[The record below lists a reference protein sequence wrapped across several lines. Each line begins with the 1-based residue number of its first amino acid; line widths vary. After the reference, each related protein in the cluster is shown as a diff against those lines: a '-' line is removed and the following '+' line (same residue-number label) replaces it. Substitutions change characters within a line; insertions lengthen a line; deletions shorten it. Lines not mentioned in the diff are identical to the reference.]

1 MASGGIAPPRV
12 SYILAELE
20 DVDAV
25 FVPIKTASR
34 VKYTCFD
41 VSRHYIVFGTN
52 AGGVV
57 FLQHDTLSYIKTVT
71 AKEGP
76 VCQVALSPD
85 ENVVA
90 FATSRGVTVIMEHN
104 AERGAA
110 QAQRLQISFEHRG
123 AVVTAIQ
130 WNVSSSKV
138 YIGDDKG
145 RVSVISV
152 STSRTRNIFQVPTT
166 TLMKLDSK
174 VVQLDFAQ
182 DHLLVS
188 TLTRCHLCDTN
199 KELFMTIG
207 KKMRDGEYGACFYP
221 GVRSVDPCTIY
232 SARPGSRLWEVDIKG
247 NVCCTH
253 QFKAAL
259 AIKPEKL
266 YTFRNEINMDE
277 EDEEYKPQATNF
289 QKLLLIWPS
298 TEDSPFVFTWNNQRV
313 FIFDPKRAEV
323 ILWNEDIK
331 GVKDAKCLK
340 TDVFVHFVDGR
351 FAKYTLMTVEQGV
364 CRLYQQGLAIHGAQ
378 LLLLKKS
385 SLCSSRL
392 NIYVPA
398 SFIVDM
404 LQKASEMG
412 KSYLFSGL
420 TSVLNSLGL
429 SPDKLSQS
437 SRSSSAMSEP
447 VRLNSGIYVVN
458 KLIRDADDEASS
470 PVCLSRWRSA
480 SPVYRHNSRSPHSSP
495 SRSSDRTSYSPKS
508 QRSITMRDSK
518 TKSFG
523 PIKTPDSTDSGTSGR
538 VSEMS
543 DGSQSSPSFK
553 DTQNKENWQSW
564 TEMHNN
570 RNKNS
575 PESNINGGGPVEVNK
590 NGTNEKSIVENHVT
604 SENTSLPTVNGDACN
619 NNGSSSI
626 PSFSLNLHD
635 LSKPSNVDEKRVS
648 FKSSISVSSD
658 ETTSPKHSTGTVN
671 GLGNGTD
678 SVFSP
683 QYECPDSMYDE
694 FKYTSMGLYG
704 SMMMMPNLDMS
715 LLFGSEADFQN
726 IKDSLANKFSTGKNI
741 IMRNLKG
748 LEQRILQESKPE
760 LLDVKPKSS
769 EGATSPGSHSEI
781 ETERSSSEFHSIDR
795 QFWSFLPPIDLSEL
809 VEISKTTWLLT
820 RDVNILCDKERLSK
834 SLEKWVNSLHSAQM
848 NVIQAVLTFLQNY
861 QNPGS
866 HSYKDDDTLRSIC
879 SQVTSQDSSPSEN
892 CEISERLDQE
902 DPSVSDSKS
911 YDDDKHLESTHSLNV
926 EISDSSTLRTESIL
940 GKLVNLEDFVF
951 VYNPFKLSSEDHRML
966 SELTM
971 MCFQMKILGNIHEV
985 REVCSAI
992 LKVKEKIEELQKSID
1007 RKDHDM
1013 TSLSNHDLSDNLRT
1027 SSVLKHSESAQSF
1040 HKPHLSA
1047 HASSEKQIQ
1056 KRPLCNQTSDP
1067 GSKMPNG
1074 DISNV
1079 NECSTKN
1086 CDSVNVSDS
1095 RDSELAS
1102 FLQNYFHFFDVQRL
1116 REYLSIVDQPCYKT
1130 WSVMLAGVALLNG
1143 PDEFTRKFNSDQTE
1157 AAANCLERSFFGPIL
1172 ISHLLKIFK
1181 INSTR
1186 GVDLCLQRSYHIT
1199 ALDVLYLSKSCDS
1212 HPKPFLEYISRILNC
1227 LLELQRPKVLDKLLH
1242 LDEVRVEW
1250 INGALKTEID
1260 VSESLKCICGWPRP
1274 GSHLYPWKYSDL
1286 LLHIISTSQDTDG
1299 EFKEKLFS
1307 CGFWS
1312 GYLLLVKKQ
1321 QLNDIHRKLIIQ
1333 LGDVSL
1339 LDADN
1344 QLGYL
1349 PSDLEEWKEILAL
1362 YAQSCVA
1369 TGMMTC
1375 LTCNKQHSTCIEFPH
1390 ATSTKPWNVSLQ
1402 WETICRVALLHLDSI
1417 KVLEILQTLDIPHGA
1432 FSSDFYKSVMRS
1444 FLLNKQQ
1451 SALIHRTLTT
1461 VGSYLWSR
1469 KLKTLSPEARLVFQK
1484 EKEKP
1489 GAFAAQ
1495 TPKHKDPTKAGC
1507 SYLEEPESHWGVKI
1521 SLKSVCKVCKMPLTS
1536 HLSPSQGGITVYKCG
1551 HSYHTACST
1560 EGFCLVCLH
1569 SQDDDG

>member
-1 MASGGIAPPRV
+1 MAAGGICPPRV

-20 DVDAV
+20 DIDAV
-25 FVPIKTASR
+25 FAPIKTANR

-41 VSRHYIVFGTN
+41 VSRHYVVFGTN

-76 VCQVALSPD
+76 VCQAALSPD
-85 ENVVA
+85 ENVIA
-90 FATSRGVTVIMEHN
+90 FATNRGVAIVMEHN
-104 AERGAA
+104 AERGTAPP
-110 QAQRLQISFEHRG
+110 QRLQISFEHRG
-123 AVVTAIQ
+123 SIVTAMQ
-130 WNVSSSKV
+130 WNISSSKI

-145 RVSVISV
+145 RVS
-152 STSRTRNIFQVPTT
+152 TRNIFQVPTT

-188 TLTRCHLCDTN
+188 TLTKCYLCDTN
-199 KELFMTIG
+199 KEQFLTIG
-207 KKMRDGEYGACFYP
+207 KKLRDGEYGACFYP

-232 SARPGSRLWEVDIKG
+232 SARPGSRLWEVDVKG

-266 YTFRNEINMDE
+266 YTFRNEINME
-277 EDEEYKPQATNF
+277 EGDDEYKPQATNF
-289 QKLLLIWPS
+289 QKLLLLWPGS
-298 TEDSPFVFTWNNQRV
+298 EDSPFVFTWSNLKV
-313 FIFDPKRAEV
+313 FVFDPKRAEV
-323 ILWNEDIK
+323 ILWNDDIK

-340 TDVFVHFVDGR
+340 TDVFVHFLDGR
-351 FAKYTLMTVEQGV
+351 FCKFTLMTVEQGV
-364 CRLYQQGLAIHGAQ
+364 GRLYQQGLAIHGAQ

-392 NIYVPA
+392 NFYVPS

-420 TSVLNSLGL
+420 TSVLNGLGL

-458 KLIRDADDEASS
+458 KLIRDGDDEASS

-508 QRSITMRDSK
+508 QRSVTIRDSK
-518 TKSFG
+518 VKLG
-523 PIKTPDSTDSGTSGR
+523 AVKTPDSTDSGTSGR
-538 VSEMS
+538 LSEMS

-553 DTQNKENWQSW
+553 DTQSKENWQSW
-564 TEMHNN
+564 NQLHNN
-570 RNKNS
+570 RNQN
-575 PESNINGGGPVEVNK
+575 ESNMNGVIPQEVNK
-590 NGTNEKSIVENHVT
+590 NGINDSNDTVNSITCEENKI
-604 SENTSLPTVNGDACN
+604 LPTVNGDTCN
-619 NNGSSSI
+619 NNSTSTI
-626 PSFSLNLHD
+626 PSFSLNLQD
-635 LSKPSNVDEKRVS
+635 LSKRGSADEKRVS
-648 FKSSISVSSD
+648 FKSNVSVSSD
-658 ETTSPKHSTGTVN
+658 DAKTSPKHLNEIVN
-671 GLGNGTD
+671 GVHNGGD

-683 QYECPDSMYDE
+683 QYECPESLYDE
-694 FKYTSMGLYG
+694 YKYTSMGLYG

-726 IKDSLANKFSTGKNI
+726 IKENLASKFSSGKNI
-741 IMRNLKG
+741 LMRNLKG
-748 LEQRILQESKPE
+748 LEQRIMQDVKPE
-760 LLDVKPKSS
+760 LLDVKPKGS
-769 EGATSPGSHSEI
+769 ENTMPTSPGSHSEI

-795 QFWSFLPPIDLSEL
+795 QFWSFLPAIDLNEL
-809 VEISKTTWLLT
+809 IEISKSTWLLT
-820 RDVNILCDKERLSK
+820 RDLNVLCDKEKVSAN
-834 SLEKWVNSLHSAQM
+834 LEKWVNVLHSTQM

-879 SQVTSQDSSPSEN
+879 SQVTSQESSPSEN
-892 CEISERLDQE
+892 CEISDRLDQE

-911 YDDDKHLESTHSLNV
+911 YEDEKHLESTHSLNV

-951 VYNPFKLSSEDHRML
+951 VYNPFRLSSEDHRMM
-966 SELTM
+966 SELAM
-971 MCFQMKILGNIHEV
+971 MCFQLKILGNISEV
-985 REVCSAI
+985 RKAQSAI
-992 LKVKEKIEELQKSID
+992 LKVKEKIEELQKTSD
-1007 RKDHDM
+1007 RKEHDI
-1013 TSLSNHDLSDNLRT
+1013 SSFSCHELSDNPKT
-1027 SSVLKHSESAQSF
+1027 TNVLKHSESAQSF
-1040 HKPHLSA
+1040 HRSHTASLSI
-1047 HASSEKQIQ
+1047 HTASDKIVQ
-1056 KRPLCNQTSDP
+1056 KKPLCNQTSDP
-1067 GSKMPNG
+1067 GSKVPSG
-1074 DISNV
+1074 DSSNSD
-1079 NECSTKN
+1079 ES
-1086 CDSVNVSDS
+1086 SVRNNNKLKDINSD
-1095 RDSELAS
+1095 DFELAS

-1116 REYLSIVDQPCYKT
+1116 REYLNVLNEPCCKT
-1130 WSVMLAGVALLNG
+1130 WTVMLSGVALLNG
-1143 PDEFTRKFNSDQTE
+1143 PDEFTRKLTAEQVE

-1181 INSTR
+1181 GNSSR

-1212 HPKPFLEYISRILNC
+1212 HPRPFLEYVSRVLNC
-1227 LLELQRPKVLDKLLH
+1227 LPELQRSKVLDKLLH
-1242 LDEVRVEW
+1242 LHEVRLEW
-1250 INGALKTEID
+1250 INGVLQMEAD
-1260 VSESLKCICGWPRP
+1260 VLQITKCSCGWPRP
-1274 GSHLYPWKYSDL
+1274 GSHFSFWKYSDL
-1286 LLHIISTSQDTDG
+1286 LLHILSTTKDMDQ
-1299 EFKEKLFS
+1299 EFKDRCFS
-1307 CGFWS
+1307 CGFWP
-1312 GYLLLVKKQ
+1312 GYLLMVKKL
-1321 QLNDIHRKLIIQ
+1321 QLNDIHRKTVIHLA
-1333 LGDVSL
+1333 DVSL

-1344 QLGYL
+1344 ELGYL
-1349 PSDLEEWKEILAL
+1349 PSNLEEWKEFLIL
-1362 YAQSCVA
+1362 YAQSSAVS
-1369 TGMMTC
+1369 GMVMC
-1375 LTCNKQHSTCIEFPH
+1375 LTCSKQYKMCTEFFHPSNP
-1390 ATSTKPWNVSLQ
+1390 AKTWEVSLQ

-1417 KVLEILQTLDIPHGA
+1417 KVLGILRTLEIPNGA
-1432 FSSDFYKSVMRS
+1432 FSSEFYRSLMKSYLM
-1444 FLLNKQQ
+1444 NKQQ

-1469 KLKTLSPEARLVFQK
+1469 KLQSLSPEARLVFQK

-1489 GAFAAQ
+1489 GAFASE
-1495 TPKHKDPTKAGC
+1495 TSEDKDSAKAGC
-1507 SYLEEPESHWGVKI
+1507 SYLEEPTSHWGVKI

-1536 HLSPSQGGITVYKCG
+1536 HLSPSQGGITVYRCG
-1551 HSYHTACST
+1551 HSYHTACSH
-1560 EGFCLVCLH
+1560 EGFCLACLH